1 MYDWRSRICLLSWYY
16 RKKMTN
22 KEDIAFRKLS
32 MLMKATETNERET
45 SRNAAQSIFSGRVEQ
60 LPTDGKKIDCSASNE
75 VSEVFCGY
83 CSLDELKAAAFE
95 LLLLN
100 PGCDQAEWADIL
112 VGQYGTEV
120 VDAYGKDPA
129 EAYASLEDLWESP
142 YLDEVSGLEYDFKTW
157 AEAFATDAAVQMYY
171 DLIERKNE

>member
-1 MYDWRSRICLLSWYY
+1 MSS
-16 RKKMTN
+16 

-32 MLMKATETNERET
+32 MLMKAVTEADERET
-45 SRNAAQSIFSGRVEQ
+45 LKNTTQSTFFSEAGQ
-60 LPTDGKKIDCSASNE
+60 LSADGEKTDCGASGE
-75 VSEVFCGY
+75 ATGVFYGC
-83 CSLDELKAAAFE
+83 CSLEELKAAAFE
-95 LLLLN
+95 VLRLN
-100 PGCDQAEWADIL
+100 PGCEKSDWAKIL
-112 VGQYGTEV
+112 VEQYGTEV

>member
-1 MYDWRSRICLLSWYY
+1 MSS
-16 RKKMTN
+16 

-32 MLMKATETNERET
+32 MLMKAVTEANERET
-45 SRNAAQSIFSGRVEQ
+45 PRNAAQSIFPDRVEQ

-95 LLLLN
+95 VLLLN
-100 PGCDQAEWADIL
+100 PGCEQSDWAKIL
-112 VGQYGTEV
+112 VEQYGTEV

-157 AEAFATDAAVQMYY
+157 AEAFSTDAAVQLYY
-171 DLIERKNE
+171 DLTEKNK

>member
-1 MYDWRSRICLLSWYY
+1 MSS
-16 RKKMTN
+16 

-32 MLMKATETNERET
+32 MLIKAVTEANG
-45 SRNAAQSIFSGRVEQ
+45 A
-60 LPTDGKKIDCSASNE
+60 K
-75 VSEVFCGY
+75 
-83 CSLDELKAAAFE
+83 
-95 LLLLN
+95 
-100 PGCDQAEWADIL
+100 IL
-112 VGQYGTEV
+112 VEQYGTEV

-171 DLIERKNE
+171 DLTEKNE

>member
-1 MYDWRSRICLLSWYY
+1 MSS
-16 RKKMTN
+16 

-32 MLMKATETNERET
+32 MLMKAVTEANEQDDTLE
-45 SRNAAQSIFSGRVEQ
+45 
-60 LPTDGKKIDCSASNE
+60 
-75 VSEVFCGY
+75 
-83 CSLDELKAAAFE
+83 ELKAAAFE
-95 LLLLN
+95 VLLLN

-129 EAYASLEDLWESP
+129 EAYASLEALWESP

-157 AEAFATDAAVQMYY
+157 AEAFSTDAAVQLYY
-171 DLIERKNE
+171 DLTEKNK

>member
-1 MYDWRSRICLLSWYY
+1 MSS
-16 RKKMTN
+16 

-32 MLMKATETNERET
+32 MLMKAVTEANERET
-45 SRNAAQSIFSGRVEQ
+45 LKNAAQSTFLSGVEQ
-60 LPTDGKKIDCSASNE
+60 LSMNDEKIDCSASDE

-95 LLLLN
+95 VLLLN

-129 EAYASLEDLWESP
+129 EAYASLADLWESP
-142 YLDEVSGLEYDFKTW
+142 YFDTNSGLEYDYKTW
-157 AEAFATDAAVQMYY
+157 AEAFYTDAAVQLYY
-171 DLIERKNE
+171 DLTEKNE